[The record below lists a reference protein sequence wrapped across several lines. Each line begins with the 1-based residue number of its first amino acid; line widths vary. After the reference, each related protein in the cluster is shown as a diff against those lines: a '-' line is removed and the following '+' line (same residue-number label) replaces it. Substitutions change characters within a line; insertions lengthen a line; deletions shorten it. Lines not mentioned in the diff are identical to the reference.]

1 MQVGYCQG
9 MNFVA
14 GTILLFVRNPVS
26 VSQGAAAQHS
36 AAQGGEGD
44 KPSQKLK
51 PWLGEA
57 S

>member
-26 VSQGAAAQHS
+26 VPRGKAAQHS
-36 AAQGGEGD
+36 AAQGGKGE
-44 KPSQKLK
+44 KPSRKLK
-51 PWLGEA
+51 G
-57 S
+57 